1 MISCDELAN
10 RNGEQQRERG
20 LGGALDKSEALNEHT
35 PGSAGDGKRRR
46 QE

>member
-1 MISCDELAN
+1 MSYEKLAN
-10 RNGEQQRERG
+10 RNGMQQRERG